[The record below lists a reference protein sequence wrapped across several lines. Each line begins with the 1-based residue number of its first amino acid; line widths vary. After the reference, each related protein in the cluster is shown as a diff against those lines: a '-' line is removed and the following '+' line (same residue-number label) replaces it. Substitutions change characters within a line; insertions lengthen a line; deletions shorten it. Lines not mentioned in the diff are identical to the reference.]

1 MNLLI
6 VDDEPLIHISLEYNL
21 KEIKSEDVAVF
32 HAYTGAEMLS
42 QMETTLFDLVLVVLL
57 FATLTVT
64 ND

>member
-42 QMETTLFDLVLVVLL
+42 QIQSQIGRASCRERV
-57 FATLTVT
+57 
-64 ND
+64 